1 MTPEENFVFLT
12 GLMGKVA
19 DAAGP
24 IATAMATTFQRRV
37 TTVELKEEF
46 HPPGMFWRQVVG
58 HPPAYASGALARSV
72 RSGKTVSSGTQAVA
86 SVGAF
91 ARYAAIQEFGGDTWG
106 NRGMM
111 HWVNTGGSWYFRRVH
126 VPEHPYF
133 RPALE
138 AVIRDGSLQR
148 SAVSV
153 FAAHMSPYV
162 R

>member
-1 MTPEENFVFLT
+1 MTPEGNTAFLA
-12 GLMGKVA
+12 GLAGNVA
-19 DAAGP
+19 SAAGP
-24 IATAMATTFQRRV
+24 VATAMADTFQRRV
-37 TTVELKEEF
+37 TTVELKQQF
-46 HPPGMFWRQVVG
+46 HPPRMFWRQAVG

-72 RSGKTVSSGTQAVA
+72 KRGRTISKGTQAEA
-86 SVGAF
+86 SVGAY

-106 NRGMM
+106 NKGMM

-138 AVIRDGSLQR
+138 AVISNGSLQR
-148 SAVSV
+148 SAVSA
-153 FAAHMSPYV
+153 FMARMSPYV

>member
-1 MTPEENFVFLT
+1 MNPEENRAFLR
-12 GLMGKVA
+12 GLKGKVA

-24 IATAMATTFQRRV
+24 IATAMADTFQRRV
-37 TTVELKEEF
+37 TTVELKQQF
-46 HPPGMFWRQVVG
+46 HSPGMFWRQARG
-58 HPPAYASGALARSV
+58 HPPAFASGALERSV
-72 RSGKTVSSGTQAVA
+72 KRGRTIVTGVHAEA
-86 SVGAF
+86 SVGAY

-111 HWVNTGGSWYFRRVH
+111 HWVNTGGSWYMRRVH
-126 VPEHPYF
+126 IPEHPYF

-148 SAVSV
+148 SAVSS
-153 FAAHMSPYV
+153 FMAHMSPYV